1 MLSQA
6 ALKSRIDTELRAFV
20 REETGLLE
28 AVDPL
33 LAPVGAQLRAA
44 VADGKRIRAA
54 FCYWGWRAAGQG
66 DTPAM
71 VRAAAAMELVHA
83 AALVHDDLIDDSLL
97 RRGVPTP
104 HVALR
109 EATAKAPDPD
119 GAARSLALLV
129 GDLLMAWAGQLFT
142 GSGLP
147 AVYLARARPMWSVLA
162 RELIAGECLEVL
174 RTGTETDP
182 QESLTIIR
190 YKTAKY
196 TVEHP
201 LQIGGRLGG
210 ASARTLG
217 VFSDYGLPLGEAFQL
232 RDDLLAVFG
241 DPAITGKNNLDDLV
255 AARPTALV
263 AFARQGATPRDRAV
277 LDRLLGREDIG
288 SADLAEVRAILQ
300 RSGARGR
307 VEQLIAQRVRRARA
321 ALSGAALPRSAAE
334 ALHQLAGAVTTRTS

>member
-6 ALKSRIDTELRAFV
+6 DLKTRIDAELRAFV
-20 REETGLLE
+20 ATESGLLE

-44 VADGKRIRAA
+44 VADGKRVRAA

-66 DTPAM
+66 DSPAM

-83 AALVHDDLIDDSLL
+83 AALVHDDLIDNSPL

-109 EATAKAPDPD
+109 DATAKSPDPD

-142 GSGLP
+142 GCGLP
-147 AVYLARARPMWSVLA
+147 AIYLGRARPMWSVLA

-174 RTGTETDP
+174 RTGTEADP
-182 QESLTIIR
+182 QESLAIVR

-201 LQIGGRLGG
+201 LHIGGRLGG

-217 VFSDYGLPLGEAFQL
+217 AFTDYGLPLGEAFQL

-241 DPAITGKNNLDDLV
+241 DPALTGKSNLDDLT

-263 AFARQGATPRDRAV
+263 AFARQGADPRDRAV
-277 LDRLLGREDIG
+277 LDGLLGRT
-288 SADLAEVRAILQ
+288 DLGTRDLIEVRAILQ

-321 ALSGAALPRSAAE
+321 ALDGANLPRSAAE
-334 ALHQLAGAVTTRTS
+334 ALHRLAEAVTTRSS

>member
-6 ALKSRIDTELRAFV
+6 DLKPRIDAELHAFV
-20 REETGLLE
+20 RTEADLLE
-28 AVDPL
+28 TVDPL

-54 FCYWGWRAAGQG
+54 FCYWGWRSAGQG
-66 DTPAM
+66 DSPAM

-97 RRGVPTP
+97 RRGLPTP

-142 GSGLP
+142 GCGLP
-147 AVYLARARPMWSVLA
+147 ALYLARARPMWSVLA

-182 QESLTIIR
+182 QESLAIVR

-210 ASARTLG
+210 ASPRTLG
-217 VFSDYGLPLGEAFQL
+217 VFTDYGIPLGEAFQL

-241 DPAITGKNNLDDLV
+241 DPAVTGKSNLDDLV

-263 AFARQGATPRDRAV
+263 AFARQGAAPRDRRV
-277 LDRLLGREDIG
+277 LDRVLGRDDLG
-288 SADLAEVRAILQ
+288 AADLAEIRSILQ

-321 ALSGAALPRSAAE
+321 AVAGAALPRSAAE
-334 ALHQLAGAVTTRTS
+334 ALHQLAEAVTTRAS

>member
-1 MLSQA
+1 MSQA

>member
-6 ALKSRIDTELRAFV
+6 DLKSRIDAELRTFV
-20 REETGLLE
+20 RAEADLLE

-83 AALVHDDLIDDSLL
+83 AALVHDDLIDDSPL

-109 EATAKAPDPD
+109 DTTAKAPDPD

-142 GSGLP
+142 GCGLP
-147 AVYLARARPMWSVLA
+147 ALYLARARPTWSELA

-182 QESLTIIR
+182 RESLAIVR

-210 ASARTLG
+210 ASRRTLG
-217 VFSDYGLPLGEAFQL
+217 VFTDYGIPLGEAFQL

-241 DPAITGKNNLDDLV
+241 DPAVTGKSNLDDLV

-263 AFARQGATPRDRAV
+263 AFARQGAAPRDRAV
-277 LDRLLGREDIG
+277 LDRVLGRDDLG
-288 SADLAEVRAILQ
+288 AADLAEIRAILQ

-321 ALSGAALPRSAAE
+321 ALANAALPASADE

>member
-6 ALKSRIDTELRAFV
+6 DLKSRIDTELRAFV
-20 REETGLLE
+20 RAEADLLE

-54 FCYWGWRAAGQG
+54 FCYWGWRASGQG

-83 AALVHDDLIDDSLL
+83 AALVHDDLIDDSPL

-109 EATAKAPDPD
+109 DATAKAPDPD

-129 GDLLMAWAGQLFT
+129 GDLLMAYAGQLFT
-142 GSGLP
+142 GCGLP
-147 AVYLARARPMWSVLA
+147 ALYLARARPMWAVLA

-174 RTGTETDP
+174 RTGTQTDP
-182 QESLTIIR
+182 AESLAIVR

-210 ASARTLG
+210 ASERALG

-232 RDDLLAVFG
+232 RDDLLAVYG
-241 DPAITGKNNLDDLV
+241 DPARTGKSNLDDLV

-263 AFARQGATPRDRAV
+263 AFARQGAAPRDRAV
-277 LDRLLGREDIG
+277 LDRLLGRDDLG
-288 SADLAEVRAILQ
+288 PADLAETRAILQ

-321 ALSGAALPRSAAE
+321 ALAGAALPRSAAE
-334 ALHQLAGAVTTRTS
+334 ALHQLAEAVTSRTF